1 MVQKMALTNEIK
13 ASLALF
19 FLVIFIG
26 GSLVYSYFSSQERS
40 GKMVA
45 SGPVVQ
51 AKTATTPAPPAVSE
65 VRKVARTESLVT
77 EAKPVRT
84 ERALVKTSTSVPAVS
99 SDETSYF
106 IKKGDTLTEIARRFC
121 DEVPVLAKRNNI
133 KNPHKIKSGEIIT
146 IINGCSPED
155 AKKYVSPEEF
165 AVPGGASQEKHNPE
179 PSIRKIPSIQK
190 RKSSSNI
197 IKVDAPVNCN
207 EAAHGKDGW
216 REKTLAIHDCMLSH
230 YGQSVH
236 GAVAETGLKKNLI
249 LAISAVESAG
259 NPLAQSHTGCR
270 GFMQL
275 TTSTAKQYGV
285 SRGQIF
291 DPDANIRGG
300 ARVFADYLGPRY
312 AKGNLNRAILSY
324 NKGPGTVAQL
334 MRERLNLSS
343 FDYVIKV
350 RRVLHLLD
358 TERKAS

>member
-19 FLVIFIG
+19 FLVIFVG
-26 GSLVYSYFSSQERS
+26 GGLAYSHLSSQE
-40 GKMVA
+40 KAEKKVMA
-45 SGPVVQ
+45 SGVVAQ
-51 AKTATTPAPPAVSE
+51 AKANAASVSAIK
-65 VRKVARTESLVT
+65 KVAYPPSAAAT
-77 EAKPVRT
+77 EAKPAHADQT
-84 ERALVKTSTSVPAVS
+84 PVPAKALAPVS
-99 SDETSYF
+99 GYF
-106 IKKGDTLTEIARRFC
+106 IRTGDTLARIARRFC
-121 DEVPVLAKRNNI
+121 DKVPAIVKRNGI
-133 KNPHKIKSGEIIT
+133 KNPDLIQSGTIIT
-146 IINGCSPED
+146 ITTECSPED
-155 AKKYVSPEEF
+155 AKKYVSPEKF
-165 AVPGGASQEKHNPE
+165 AGSGGASQEKHNPE
-179 PSIRKIPSIQK
+179 LPVKKIPFAQK
-190 RKSSSNI
+190 HRKSSSPNNFV
-197 IKVDAPVNCN
+197 KVDAPHVNCN

-236 GAVAETGLKKNLI
+236 GAAAETGLKKNLI

-259 NPLAQSHTGCR
+259 NPWAQSHTGCR

-350 RRVLHLLD
+350 RKVLHLLD